1 MKKLS
6 YELMKSYRN
15 LIILFSISYMIT
27 MLFFSSYIK
36 NAAYLDIEVINGF
49 INYEMNGIE
58 EKLKKG
64 ENFEEILQLIIPY
77 NQNIFMNFF
86 TEIYSDFSMEHDMN
100 SQLFTYCNLQ
110 LYSNNIPINNNTTKK
125 KNKL

>member
-1 MKKLS
+1 MNLNKKPQT
-6 YELMKSYRN
+6 KS
-15 LIILFSISYMIT
+15 IQ
-27 MLFFSSYIK
+27 
-36 NAAYLDIEVINGF
+36 
-49 INYEMNGIE
+49 
-58 EKLKKG
+58 
-64 ENFEEILQLIIPY
+64 NFEEILQLIIPY